1 MDHLCINISFICVQN
16 TVLTSVEPTDK
27 CNASQCQSGMSQTQ
41 RIVIMYFVPAV
52 LLSFPTFLCLSAEQR
67 CHSQTESVASVR
79 GGLLTTLRH
88 RNDTWRHSVD
98 TTNISHTD
106 YFART
111 SHDAWRHSVDT
122 TNTSHT
128 VTSHISHDAA
138 RQYNDSNH
146 QFKITIT
153 SSVQRAVCIFKSFS
167 LCDWF
172 DWLIVCVWPRPRAD
186 SLVSSSLQMVQACK
200 INFISLI
207 CICTKT
213 YCN

>member
-16 TVLTSVEPTDK
+16 TVLTRVEPTDK
-27 CNASQCQSGMSQTQ
+27 RNASQCQSGMSQTQ
-41 RIVIMYFVPAV
+41 RIVIMYVVPAV

-128 VTSHISHDAA
+128 DYFTRTSHDAW
-138 RQYNDSNH
+138 RLMTLGVIQSIQQTPH
-146 QFKITIT
+146 IQIT
-153 SSVQRAVCIFKSFS
+153 SHVLLMTLGVIQSIQQTPHIQLLHTFLMTLHVNTMTAI
-167 LCDWF
+167 
-172 DWLIVCVWPRPRAD
+172 
-186 SLVSSSLQMVQACK
+186 
-200 INFISLI
+200 ISL
-207 CICTKT
+207 KLQ
-213 YCN
+213 

>member
-16 TVLTSVEPTDK
+16 TVLASVEPTDK
-27 CNASQCQSGMSQTQ
+27 RNASQCQSGMSQTQ
-41 RIVIMYFVPAV
+41 RIVTMYVVPAV

-128 VTSHISHDAA
+128 DYFTRISHDAA
-138 RQYNDSNH
+138 RQYNDSKH

-172 DWLIVCVWPRPRAD
+172 D
-186 SLVSSSLQMVQACK
+186 
-200 INFISLI
+200 
-207 CICTKT
+207 
-213 YCN
+213 